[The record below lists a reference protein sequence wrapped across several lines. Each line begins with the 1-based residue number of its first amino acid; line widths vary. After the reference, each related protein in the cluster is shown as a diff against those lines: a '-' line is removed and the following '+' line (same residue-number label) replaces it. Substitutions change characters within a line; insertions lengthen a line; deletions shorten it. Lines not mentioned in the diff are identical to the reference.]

1 MIPEKI
7 GRYEIKQEI
16 GRGGMATVYEA
27 YDPRF
32 ERTVALKMLPRE
44 FMHEAEFR
52 ARFTREARTIATLEH
67 PAIVPVYDF
76 GEENGQPFLVMRLM
90 TGGSLSDRL
99 AEGPIPIDEAAIIL
113 KRLGSAL
120 DRAHSMGI
128 IHRDLKPSNVL
139 FDQYGDAFLADFGIV
154 HVSSSTNALTA
165 SGSLVGTPTYMSPEQ
180 VYGDKQ
186 LDGRSDIYALGVI
199 LFQMLTGS
207 TPYDADTPARM
218 MMKHVMDPVPQILS
232 VRPDL
237 PPACNEIINKAM
249 AKERDERFSSAT
261 DLSSAL
267 TAVTERNLEQPG
279 MRKLEAELS
288 EMKAELM
295 EEVPPPP
302 PPVRSTPSPSI
313 LETATTTPPPPPPP
327 VTSSPGPVRFP
338 TPSAQTQTGSGGVPK
353 WIWGVVALIAVV
365 CIGGVALLVS
375 SLSNSDFALF
385 GGDPTSTPR
394 GRGNDE
400 EEVEVDEEAT
410 AQALAALETEEAATA
425 TQEVIAPTPTEAAA
439 TPVPSP
445 TDVPAEATPDV
456 IATRE
461 SAQATREAIANA
473 TAATGTTDNPPTPR
487 PSGDLEAVYG
497 PFSGSLVHDDDEF
510 IETAYADPTPADF
523 IMQVEMVNPYGPTTG
538 TWDFGLI
545 FRQSDVDDELR
556 LVVRSDG
563 LWNLNDR
570 APGADTFVQE
580 GQVDL
585 LDLSEGGSNL
595 FEVIAIGEL
604 GYFFLNGQLVDKLDL
619 SSRTGGGNIALGTGF
634 YGANELNGQESPYN
648 NFNLYAGDPIYGP
661 NSGELVH
668 VIDDLIK
675 LETADVDELNFIV
688 EATFVNPFAASVNGW
703 DYGFSFRTNGSYKYW
718 LVLASEGN
726 WALADR
732 QGSAD
737 NEFTVAEGDLN
748 NLNLG
753 DGETNTLRLMAWG
766 DVGYFFVNGEF
777 ISSLDLSSNLD
788 SGQIEAMTAFYF
800 DHEIEGEATGFVDFT
815 IIPLP

>member
-1 MIPEKI
+1 MTPEKI

-99 AEGPIPIDEAAIIL
+99 AEGPIPIDEAAVIL

-180 VYGDKQ
+180 VYGDRQ

-199 LFQMLTGS
+199 LFQMLTGH

-249 AKERDERFSSAT
+249 AKERDERFASAT

-267 TAVTERNLEQPG
+267 TAVTERSLEQPG
-279 MRKLEAELS
+279 MRQLEAELS
-288 EMKAELM
+288 EMKAELL
-295 EEVPPPP
+295 EETPPPVTTPVRTSTTPVVMDTAATIPPP
-302 PPVRSTPSPSI
+302 PPVN
-313 LETATTTPPPPPPP
+313 
-327 VTSSPGPVRFP
+327 
-338 TPSAQTQTGSGGVPK
+338 TGSGPVPSSTTQTQVGGSGVPK
-353 WIWGVVALIAVV
+353 WIWGVVALIAVL
-365 CIGGVALLVS
+365 CIGGVALVVANLADGG
-375 SLSNSDFALF
+375 LALF
-385 GGDPTSTPR
+385 GDDPTSTPR
-394 GRGNDE
+394 GRDNDE
-400 EEVEVDEEAT
+400 EEVVEVDEEAT
-410 AQALAALETEEAATA
+410 AEALAAIETEEAATA
-425 TQEVIAPTPTEAAA
+425 TQEAIELTPTEELA
-439 TPVPSP
+439 TPVPTP

-456 IATRE
+456 AATRQ
-461 SAQATREAIANA
+461 SAQATRDAVVNATATAEAIA
-473 TAATGTTDNPPTPR
+473 NPPTPR
-487 PSGDLEAVYG
+487 PSGDLEPLYG
-497 PFSGSLVHDDDEF
+497 PLSGSLVHDDDDF

-523 IMQVEMVNPYGPTTG
+523 VMQVEMVNPYGPATG
-538 TWDFGLI
+538 SWDFGLI
-545 FRQSDVDDELR
+545 FRQSDVDDEMR

-570 APGADTFVQE
+570 SPGEDNFLQDGE
-580 GQVDL
+580 VDW

-595 FEVIAIGEL
+595 FELIAIGEQ
-604 GYFFLNGQLVDKLDL
+604 GYFFLNGQFVDVLEL
-619 SSRTGGGNIALGTGF
+619 SSRTEGGNIALGTGF
-634 YGANELNGQESPYN
+634 YGSNELNGQESVYN
-648 NFNLYAGDPIYGP
+648 NFNLFDTTPVYGP

-668 VIDDLIK
+668 VLDDLIK
-675 LETADVDELNFIV
+675 LETADVDELNFIA
-688 EATFVNPFAASVNGW
+688 EATFVNPFAAAVNGW

-737 NEFTVAEGDLN
+737 NEVTVAEGDLD

-753 DGETNTLRLMAWG
+753 DGDTNSLRLIAWG
-766 DVGYFFVNGEF
+766 DVGYFFVNDEF
-777 ISSLDLSSNLD
+777 IDSLDLSSNLD
-788 SGQIEAMTAFYF
+788 PGEVEAITAFYF
-800 DHEIEGEATGFVDFT
+800 DHELEGEATGFVDFT

>member
-1 MIPEKI
+1 MTPEKI

-16 GRGGMATVYEA
+16 GRGGMATVFEA

-99 AEGPIPIDEAAIIL
+99 AEGPIPIDEAAVIL

-139 FDQYGDAFLADFGIV
+139 FDHYGDAFLADFGIV
-154 HVSSSTNALTA
+154 HVTSSTNALTA

-199 LFQMLTGS
+199 LFQMLTGA

-249 AKERDERFSSAT
+249 AKERDDRFASAT

-267 TAVTERNLEQPG
+267 TAVTERNLEQPSL
-279 MRKLEAELS
+279 RKLEAELS

-295 EEVPPPP
+295 EETPPAVT
-302 PPVRSTPSPSI
+302 PPVR
-313 LETATTTPPPPPPP
+313 TATTPAMMDTATVVPPPPPPP
-327 VTSSPGPVRFP
+327 VNSGAGPVRFP
-338 TPSAQTQTGSGGVPK
+338 TPTAQPQVVSGGVPK
-353 WIWGVVALIAVV
+353 WIWGVIGLIVIL
-365 CIGGVALLVS
+365 CIAGVAVLASALADGD
-375 SLSNSDFALF
+375 LALF
-385 GGDPTSTPR
+385 GDDPTSTPR
-394 GRGNDE
+394 DRDEDE
-400 EEVEVDEEAT
+400 EEEVDEEAT
-410 AQALAALETEEAATA
+410 AQVLAAIETEEAAAA
-425 TQEVIAPTPTEAAA
+425 TEAAILPTPTEEEVA
-439 TPVPSP
+439 PVPTA

-456 IATRE
+456 VATRQ
-461 SAQATREAIANA
+461 SAEATRAAIANA
-473 TAATGTTDNPPTPR
+473 TATAEAIANPPTPR
-487 PSGDLEAVYG
+487 PSSDLDALYG
-497 PFSGSLVHDDDEF
+497 PFNGSLVHDTDEF

-523 IMQVEMVNPYGPTTG
+523 VMQVEMVNPYGPATG
-538 TWDFGLI
+538 SWDFGLI
-545 FRQSDVDDELR
+545 FRQRDVDDEMR

-570 APGADTFVQE
+570 APGADAFIQE
-580 GQVDL
+580 GEVDL

-595 FEVIAIGEL
+595 FEVIAIGED
-604 GYFFLNGQLVDKLDL
+604 GYFFLNGQFVTALDL
-619 SSRTGGGNIALGTGF
+619 SSRTSGGNIALGTGF
-634 YGANELNGQESPYN
+634 YGSNELNGQETQYN
-648 NFNLYAGDPIYGP
+648 NFNLYAGDAVYGP

-675 LETADVDELNFIV
+675 LETADVDELNFIA
-688 EATFVNPFAASVNGW
+688 EATFVNPFAASVKGW

-737 NEFTVAEGDLN
+737 NEFTVAEGELD

-753 DGETNTLRLMAWG
+753 DGETNSLRLIAWG
-766 DVGYFFVNGEF
+766 DVGYFFINDEF
-777 ISSLDLSSNLD
+777 IDSLDLSSNLE
-788 SGQIEAMTAFYF
+788 SGQIEVMTAFYF

-815 IIPLP
+815 IYPLP